1 MARPFMVWLGNK
13 RDTHCYAELKL
24 PATPY
29 EMLDA
34 MEKLRLREND
44 SINCE
49 IEQYGEIPFMAAL
62 LDLSLDVDIFKLNT
76 LLQKL
81 SGLSESEIAAFRG
94 LAAMD
99 VEYNGGPFSLDRML
113 YLADNIDCCSVHPG
127 ISDYEDL
134 GYFYVENGLVP
145 ELKDISEQALR
156 YLDHGKIGRIM
167 SEGECGFLISGY
179 YVTQTSELREETEAT
194 DHTPHKPD
202 YTILLELVGVDSPI
216 QIPLPASPTV
226 LFEVKNTMTA
236 LLPPDSRDDASIR
249 CSDCAAPS
257 LIPALSMC
265 GVDGLVQMNQLAKRL
280 QAMDPAQLT
289 KYKAVL
295 DAVDERTVA
304 GAIRIAEHL
313 EDYLFS
319 PQFAGPEDMARD
331 FLASSVG
338 EPGMDTLAKFM
349 NLYGYGEALM
359 EKQHCAMTEY
369 GMVSREDG
377 QSLKPSL
384 PSEQKIQDEMTMQ
397 MQ

>member
-13 RDTHCYAELKL
+13 RDPDCYAELKL
-24 PATPY
+24 PAMPY

-49 IEQYGEIPFMAAL
+49 IEQYGEIPFMAAP
-62 LDLSLDVDIFKLNT
+62 LDQSLDVDIFKLNT
-76 LLQKL
+76 LIQKI
-81 SGLSESEIAAFRG
+81 SQLSESEIAAFQG

-99 VEYNGGPFSLDRML
+99 IEYDGGPFPLDHML

-127 ISDYEDL
+127 INDYEDL
-134 GYFYVENGLVP
+134 GHFYVENGLVP

-156 YLDHGKIGRIM
+156 YLDYGHIGRIL
-167 SEGECGFLISGY
+167 SEGECGLLISGY
-179 YVTQTSELREETEAT
+179 YVTQTSELREETEVT

-202 YTILLELVGVDSPI
+202 YTILLELIGKDSLT
-216 QIPLPASPTV
+216 QIPLPASDLV
-226 LFEVKNTMTA
+226 LFEVKNTMTV
-236 LLPPDSRDDASIR
+236 LWPKDLRDAASIR

-257 LIPALSMC
+257 LIPTLSEC
-265 GVDGLVQMNQLAKRL
+265 GVNDLVQMNQLAKRL
-280 QAMDPAQLT
+280 QTMDPTRLT

-295 DAVDERTVA
+295 DAVDEKTVS
-304 GAIRIAEHL
+304 GAMQIAEHL
-313 EDYLFS
+313 EEYLFS

-338 EPGMDTLAKFM
+338 EPGMATLSKFV

-359 EKQHCAMTEY
+359 EKQRCAMTEY

>member
-1 MARPFMVWLGNK
+1 MVWLGNK
-13 RDTHCYAELKL
+13 RDPDCYAELKL

-44 SINCE
+44 GINCE

-62 LDLSLDVDIFKLNT
+62 LDQSLDVDIFKLND

-81 SGLSESEIAAFRG
+81 SGLSESEMAAFRG

-99 VEYNGGPFSLDRML
+99 VEYDGGPFSLDRLL

-127 ISDYEDL
+127 INDYEDL
-134 GYFYVENGLVP
+134 GHFYVENGLVP
-145 ELKDISEQALR
+145 ELKDIPEQGLR
-156 YLDHGKIGRIM
+156 YLDYGQIGRVL
-167 SEGECGFLISGY
+167 SEGECGLLISGH
-179 YVTQTSELREETEAT
+179 YVTQTSELREETESI
-194 DHTPHKPD
+194 DHALCKPN
-202 YTILLELVGVDSPI
+202 YTILLELVGMYNVT
-216 QIPLPASPTV
+216 QIPLPTSPTV
-226 LFEVKNTMTA
+226 LFELKNTVTV
-236 LLPPDSRDDASIR
+236 LLPPDLRDVTSIR

-265 GVDGLVQMNQLAKRL
+265 GVNDLVQMNQLAERL
-280 QAMDPAQLT
+280 QEMDPAHLT

-338 EPGMDTLAKFM
+338 EPGMDTLAGFV

-369 GMVSREDG
+369 GLVSREDG

-384 PSEQKIQDEMTMQ
+384 PSEQKRQDDMTMQ